1 MGRRWKNQY
10 PVLAVIM
17 RRIFL
22 AVGLMSASLA
32 VGEVLPVEVKL
43 QRELLAPCCY
53 RETLDHHMSEA
64 AAAMKSEIHAM
75 VARGKS
81 EREIIEHFKGQYG
94 SRILAEPEGATWWV
108 GTLVPLLVL
117 GIGAALVVRFIG
129 SRTRAVNLS
138 EAALIVAC
146 LLSLSSCTTRQPVSA
161 SEKRYQLHGQIVRL
175 DPSSHLAVIKGDKI
189 EGWMEAMTMEY
200 PVKDD
205 NEYQKLLA
213 GDQIRATVYVRDSG
227 YWIGEIRR
235 QDPKGQ

>member
-1 MGRRWKNQY
+1 
-10 PVLAVIM
+10 M
-17 RRIFL
+17 RRILL
-22 AVGLMSASLA
+22 ALGLLLA
-32 VGEVLPVEVKL
+32 PLAIGEVLPVEMKL

-75 VARGKS
+75 VGRGKS
-81 EREIIEHFKGQYG
+81 EREIVEHYKAQYG

-117 GIGAALVVRFIG
+117 AIGTALVIRFIG
-129 SRTRAVNLS
+129 NRTRALGAS
-138 EAALIVAC
+138 EVALRVAC
-146 LLSLSSCTTRQPVSA
+146 FLSLSSCTASQPVSA

-175 DPSSHLAVIKGDKI
+175 DPSGHLAVIKGDKI

-200 PVKDD
+200 PVKDN
-205 NEYQKLLA
+205 NEYQKLHP
-213 GDQIRATVYVRDSG
+213 GDQITATVYVRDSG